1 MSPHSAAQISFGIQ
15 RQEAALTLDR
25 QQPKPLKYTK
35 SIKKM
40 LRKKL
45 FLASCSY
52 LGLLNANASVLCG
65 IDSKGIWSAKISAGG
80 QIFTS
85 NPSGSST
92 SENSGSSTGTN
103 GLNSFT
109 GSFNDSNSSSSKT
122 IFNDG
127 FIGLGE
133 IIYKPAKSRFSYGA
147 GYSYSRYT
155 TSSTASGSSISSSS
169 TVNSFPGQPD
179 NASSATSQYSS
190 FASTPKTTQTE
201 QTIRLS
207 GYWDISDP
215 KWKAKP
221 YLLAAIAAVNTKTQ
235 GASTAITSSQTGTS
249 TSGGTTEPT
258 TSQMT
263 YTSSQGSTS
272 GWGFNPEIGLGIDV
286 PLNRNISL
294 GSEFRYVLT
303 GTNTNRPI
311 IALGYVKYNFG
322 TGNEKD
328 QPTTESCA
336 AISVKSTSAPALQ
349 KLLSEATPSEITELT
364 DYLKQKR
371 KLNTEALQTK

>member
-1 MSPHSAAQISFGIQ
+1 MSPHNAAQIPVGIQ

-25 QQPKPLKYTK
+25 QQSKPLRSTK
-35 SIKKM
+35 LIKKM

-103 GLNSFT
+103 GLNSNVGTFT
-109 GSFNDSNSSSSKT
+109 GSSSSSYSN

-133 IIYKPAKSRFSYGA
+133 IIYKPAKSRLSYGA

-155 TSSTASGSSISSSS
+155 TSSTSSGSSIGSSS

-179 NASSATSQYSS
+179 NAYSATDQSTS
-190 FASTPKTTQTE
+190 FTSTPKTTQTE

-235 GASTAITSSQTGTS
+235 GASTAITSSQTGTF
-249 TSGGTTEPT
+249 TSGGTTDPT
-258 TSQMT
+258 TSQST
-263 YTSSQGSTS
+263 SSSSQGSTN
-272 GWGFNPEIGLGIDV
+272 GWSFNPEIGLGIDV
-286 PLNRNISL
+286 PLNKSISL

-322 TGNEKD
+322 TGNEKGQSSTD
-328 QPTTESCA
+328 SCE

-371 KLNTEALQTK
+371 KLSAEGLQK

>member
-1 MSPHSAAQISFGIQ
+1 MMKY
-15 RQEAALTLDR
+15 RQARQSSRLT
-25 QQPKPLKYTK
+25 
-35 SIKKM
+35 SIRHNPRVNSKNPKM
-40 LRKKL
+40 LSKRL
-45 FLASCSY
+45 LLASYIY
-52 LGLLNANASVLCG
+52 LGLLNANASVLCK
-65 IDSKGIWSAKISAGG
+65 IDSKGVWSSKISAGG

-85 NPSGSST
+85 NPLTSSIGEDIGQST
-92 SENSGSSTGTN
+92 STS
-103 GLNSFT
+103 GLNSYVSSYT
-109 GSFNDSNSSSSKT
+109 ASRTSSISN

-133 IIYKPAKSRFSYGA
+133 IIYKPAKSLLSYGV
-147 GYSYSRYT
+147 GYSYSQYT
-155 TSSTASGSSISSSS
+155 TSSTSSSSITGSSS
-169 TVNSFPGQPD
+169 TVQSFPGQPD
-179 NASSATSQYSS
+179 NAYSATDQYSS
-190 FASTPKTTQTE
+190 LGSTPKTTQTQ

-207 GYWDISDP
+207 GYWDISNP

-235 GASTAITSSQTGTS
+235 GASTTITSSQTGTS
-249 TSGGTTEPT
+249 TLGGTTDPT
-258 TSQMT
+258 ASQT
-263 YTSSQGSTS
+263 TASSSQDSTN
-272 GWGFNPEIGLGIDV
+272 GWRFNPEIGLGIDV

-303 GTNTNRPI
+303 GTHTNRPI

-328 QPTTESCA
+328 QPSTDSCE

-364 DYLKQKR
+364 DYLSQKR
-371 KLNTEALQTK
+371 KLNAEILQKLIQP